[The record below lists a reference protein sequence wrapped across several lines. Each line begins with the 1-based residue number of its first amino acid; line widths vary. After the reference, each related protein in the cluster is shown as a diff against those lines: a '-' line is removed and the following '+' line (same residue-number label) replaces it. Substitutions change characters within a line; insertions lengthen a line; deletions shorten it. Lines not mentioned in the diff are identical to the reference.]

1 MTAKE
6 RRELARLETKIRLLE
21 EQREEYMDV
30 YREMLADLV
39 RVKMENEAWREMAGE
54 IVKGEW

>member
-6 RRELARLETKIRLLE
+6 RRELARLETKVRLLE

>member
-1 MTAKE
+1 MNAKE
-6 RRELARLETKIRLLE
+6 RRHVARLETKVRLLE

>member
-1 MTAKE
+1 MNAKE
-6 RRELARLETKIRLLE
+6 RRQLARLETKIRLLE

-30 YREMLADLV
+30 YREMLADFV
-39 RVKMENEAWREMAGE
+39 RVKMENEAWRELAGE

>member
-1 MTAKE
+1 MTTKE

>member
-6 RRELARLETKIRLLE
+6 RRELARLETKVRLLE
-21 EQREEYMDV
+21 EQREEYMEI
-30 YREMLADLV
+30 YREMLADFV

>member
-21 EQREEYMDV
+21 EQREEYMEI
-30 YREMLADLV
+30 YREMLADFV

>member
-6 RRELARLETKIRLLE
+6 RREQARLETKVRLLE

>member
-1 MTAKE
+1 MTTKE

-21 EQREEYMDV
+21 KQREEYMDV

>member
-6 RRELARLETKIRLLE
+6 RREMARLETKVRLLE

>member
-54 IVKGEW
+54 IVRGEW

>member
-21 EQREEYMDV
+21 EQREEYMAV

-39 RVKMENEAWREMAGE
+39 RVKMENEAWREMAWE

>member
-39 RVKMENEAWREMAGE
+39 RVKMENESWREMAGE
-54 IVKGEW
+54 IVRGEW

>member
-21 EQREEYMDV
+21 EQREEYMEV
-30 YREMLADLV
+30 YREMLADFV

>member
-39 RVKMENEAWREMAGE
+39 RVKMENDAWREMAGE
-54 IVKGEW
+54 IVKGGW

>member
-6 RRELARLETKIRLLE
+6 RRELARLETKVRLLE
-21 EQREEYMDV
+21 EQREEYMEV
-30 YREMLADLV
+30 YREMLADFV

>member
-1 MTAKE
+1 MIAKE
-6 RRELARLETKIRLLE
+6 RRELARLETKVRLLE
-21 EQREEYMDV
+21 EQREEYMEI
-30 YREMLADLV
+30 YREMLADFV

>member
-1 MTAKE
+1 MNAKE

>member
-21 EQREEYMDV
+21 EQREEYMEV

>member
-6 RRELARLETKIRLLE
+6 RRELARLETKVRLLE
-21 EQREEYMDV
+21 EQREEYMEV

>member
-1 MTAKE
+1 MNAKE
-6 RRELARLETKIRLLE
+6 RRHVARIETKIRLLE
-21 EQREEYMDV
+21 EQREEYMSV
-30 YREMLADLV
+30 YREMLADFV

>member
-1 MTAKE
+1 MTTKE

-39 RVKMENEAWREMAGE
+39 RVKMENEAWRELAGE

>member
-6 RRELARLETKIRLLE
+6 RRELARLKTKVRLLE
-21 EQREEYMDV
+21 EQRVEYMEV

>member
-1 MTAKE
+1 MNAKE
-6 RRELARLETKIRLLE
+6 RRHVARLETKVRLLE

-54 IVKGEW
+54 VVKGEW

>member
-6 RRELARLETKIRLLE
+6 RRELARLETKVRLLE

-39 RVKMENEAWREMAGE
+39 RVKMENEAWRELAGE

>member
-1 MTAKE
+1 MNAKE
-6 RRELARLETKIRLLE
+6 RRQLACLETKIRLLE

>member
-1 MTAKE
+1 MNAKE
-6 RRELARLETKIRLLE
+6 RREMARLETKIRLLE

>member
-1 MTAKE
+1 MIAKE
-6 RRELARLETKIRLLE
+6 RRELARLETKVRLLE
-21 EQREEYMDV
+21 EQREEYMAV
-30 YREMLADLV
+30 YREMLADFV

>member
-1 MTAKE
+1 MNAKE
-6 RRELARLETKIRLLE
+6 RRHVARLETKVRLLE
-21 EQREEYMDV
+21 EQREEYMAV

-54 IVKGEW
+54 IVMGDW

>member
-6 RRELARLETKIRLLE
+6 RRELARLETKVRLLE
-21 EQREEYMDV
+21 EQREGYMEV
-30 YREMLADLV
+30 YREMLADFV

>member
-21 EQREEYMDV
+21 EQREEYMAV
-30 YREMLADLV
+30 YREMLADFV

-54 IVKGEW
+54 IIKGEW

>member
-6 RRELARLETKIRLLE
+6 RREIARLETKIRLLE

-30 YREMLADLV
+30 YREMLADFV

>member
-21 EQREEYMDV
+21 EQREEYIDV